1 MVVYLWPVTMKVGPT
16 QQDIL
21 KDGRHRT
28 RVQATFSDGT
38 SRDLTF
44 VTSNEIP
51 FVTTNKGDLW
61 LSTMLIVAM
70 RRGEAL
76 ELADP
81 ISDRAA
87 SIKRVQ
93 DIMTTWY
100 PGRMKHVEVHAPPAE
115 RDSRSWRKAPERIT
129 ASCFTG
135 GVDSF
140 HTLTKNSDRIGA
152 ILYGFGID
160 VPLRETEAIDRT
172 NALLEDVAQES
183 GTRLLT
189 ARTTIRKFL
198 QPDTRWGTEAHG
210 AALASLATLFSPVI
224 DRILVP
230 ATHSYATGRKWG
242 SHPMLDGLW
251 STDRLAV
258 EHDGAEAVRARKI
271 ELIADDP
278 VAQRHLRVCY
288 MEFATMNCCRCL
300 KCQRTM
306 AVLDA
311 IDRLDRFPTFHEKL
325 DLELLGSQELY
336 RDNLVNQVRELY
348 NFVRRKPGNDDLL
361 VTLAGMLEGAGA
373 TVPGKKVAR

>member
-1 MVVYLWPVTMKVGPT
+1 
-16 QQDIL
+16 
-21 KDGRHRT
+21 
-28 RVQATFSDGT
+28 
-38 SRDLTF
+38 
-44 VTSNEIP
+44 
-51 FVTTNKGDLW
+51 
-61 LSTMLIVAM
+61 
-70 RRGEAL
+70 
-76 ELADP
+76 
-81 ISDRAA
+81 
-87 SIKRVQ
+87 
-93 DIMTTWY
+93 
-100 PGRMKHVEVHAPPAE
+100 
-115 RDSRSWRKAPERIT
+115 
-129 ASCFTG
+129 
-135 GVDSF
+135 
-140 HTLTKNSDRIGA
+140 
-152 ILYGFGID
+152 
-160 VPLRETEAIDRT
+160 
-172 NALLEDVAQES
+172 
-183 GTRLLT
+183 
-189 ARTTIRKFL
+189 
-198 QPDTRWGTEAHG
+198 
-210 AALASLATLFSPVI
+210 
-224 DRILVP
+224 
-230 ATHSYATGRKWG
+230 
-242 SHPMLDGLW
+242 MLDGLW